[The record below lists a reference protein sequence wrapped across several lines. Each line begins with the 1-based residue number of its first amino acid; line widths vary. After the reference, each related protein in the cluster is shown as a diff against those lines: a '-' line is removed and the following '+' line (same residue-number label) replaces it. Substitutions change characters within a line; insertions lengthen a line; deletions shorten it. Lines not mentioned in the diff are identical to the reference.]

1 MCMAEVLL
9 FAVKSGLQTSVC
21 LKATNTMKEPLM
33 LMLEDLHKVTHALW
47 KTQVSPSEPLSLLA
61 SSAERSQQISDVLM
75 FVFSLACANQLS
87 LSHDWNIYCEVQ
99 LNRLL
104 KFWIKIWI
112 YNRTLFKVSVQSVK
126 SIAQFTNLWS
136 VTWCLSWI
144 LWLPLK
150 ESLSNDNGEGSGN
163 AVYY

>member
-61 SSAERSQQISDVLM
+61 SSAGRSQQISDVLM
-75 FVFSLACANQLS
+75 FVFSLACAKQPS

-104 KFWIKIWI
+104 KFWMKIWI
-112 YNRTLFKVSVQSVK
+112 YNRTLFKVSVPGVSVQSD
-126 SIAQFTNLWS
+126 
-136 VTWCLSWI
+136 
-144 LWLPLK
+144 LWLDVCLGFADYHWK
-150 ESLSNDNGEGSGN
+150 GT
-163 AVYY
+163 

>member
-61 SSAERSQQISDVLM
+61 SSAERS
-75 FVFSLACANQLS
+75 
-87 LSHDWNIYCEVQ
+87 
-99 LNRLL
+99 
-104 KFWIKIWI
+104 
-112 YNRTLFKVSVQSVK
+112 
-126 SIAQFTNLWS
+126 
-136 VTWCLSWI
+136 
-144 LWLPLK
+144 
-150 ESLSNDNGEGSGN
+150 
-163 AVYY
+163 